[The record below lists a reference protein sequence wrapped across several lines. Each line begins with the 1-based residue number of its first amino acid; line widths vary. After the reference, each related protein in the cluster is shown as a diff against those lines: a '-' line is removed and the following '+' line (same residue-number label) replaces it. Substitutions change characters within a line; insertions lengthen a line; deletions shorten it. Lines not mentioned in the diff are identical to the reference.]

1 MARYLEAIE
10 DPSDD
15 QFSEMF
21 SYFANYLKAFT
32 SVNEQTVAS
41 YLVVQ
46 EIVKRISALENP
58 AKFTFAE
65 LYSEIENPREMYTKL
80 KDTKNTHL
88 KKMFLANIKMLPDW
102 DSQYTFLFP
111 TVLDKNLI
119 AEIISAG
126 KKEKAVRLVQDI
138 FNDYRSNRNAVNYF
152 ISKCKTEEWFV
163 EAKISEEKQLVTLV
177 NIISVCNRE

>member
-46 EIVKRISALENP
+46 EIVKRISAVENP

-65 LYSEIENPREMYTKL
+65 LYSEIESKIHKTQV
-80 KDTKNTHL
+80 H
-88 KKMFLANIKMLPDW
+88 KKHPPQENVPCEYQDASGLGLSVHIPVPDC
-102 DSQYTFLFP
+102 
-111 TVLDKNLI
+111 
-119 AEIISAG
+119 A
-126 KKEKAVRLVQDI
+126 
-138 FNDYRSNRNAVNYF
+138 
-152 ISKCKTEEWFV
+152 
-163 EAKISEEKQLVTLV
+163 
-177 NIISVCNRE
+177 